1 MNQPV
6 LGAFA
11 NPAQFLIGTGPSGA
25 VGLSGPVGAGSAF
38 ANFAAN
44 GIYPT
49 PNLGGPFQLLQFP
62 LGYAQRKFDD
72 PFAEQASLEIENQIA
87 KDWFVSTGYQFI
99 HASKIPVYSSIN
111 GVPNGTN
118 ASGIQTFTPADPNFG
133 FALLVAPTGFSIY
146 HAGTLGLR
154 KNFSQHFSALANYTY
169 SKSIDI
175 ATDVQLT
182 ATPQDYL
189 HPGQDR
195 ARGDNDITNRF
206 TLALLGETPENTNIL
221 LRDFKAS
228 ILTSLQS
235 ARYYT
240 ILVGFPILGDQYPFS
255 DRVGNIGRNTY
266 RGDPSYTTDLRIQ
279 RLFPI
284 SERLKGE
291 FSFEAFNLLNRANVD
306 DIDHVYG
313 NPVLLGPQ
321 PRAYKDGISS
331 PTNPTFGSPKFV
343 APARQLQFSVRLVF

>member
-1 MNQPV
+1 
-6 LGAFA
+6 
-11 NPAQFLIGTGPSGA
+11 
-25 VGLSGPVGAGSAF
+25 
-38 ANFAAN
+38 
-44 GIYPT
+44 
-49 PNLGGPFQLLQFP
+49 LLQFP
-62 LGYAQRKFDD
+62 LGYAQRKFND
-72 PFAEQASLEIENQIA
+72 PFAEQASLEIENQVA

-99 HASKIPVYSSIN
+99 HASRMPVYSSIN
-111 GVPNGTN
+111 GVPAGLN

-189 HPGQDR
+189 HPGLDR

-206 TLALLGETPENTNIL
+206 TLALLGETPANTNIL
-221 LRDFKAS
+221 VRDFKAS

-235 ARYYT
+235 ARYYS

-279 RLFPI
+279 RLVPL

-291 FSFEAFNLLNRANVD
+291 FSFEAFNLFNRANVE
-306 DIDHVYG
+306 DIDHVYAL
-313 NPVLLGPQ
+313 PVFVTPVPQ
-321 PRAYKDGISS
+321 HYKDGIAPSLAS
-331 PTNPTFGSPKFV
+331 GGNAGFGTPKFV
-343 APARQLQFSVRLVF
+343 APARQLQFSVRLIF